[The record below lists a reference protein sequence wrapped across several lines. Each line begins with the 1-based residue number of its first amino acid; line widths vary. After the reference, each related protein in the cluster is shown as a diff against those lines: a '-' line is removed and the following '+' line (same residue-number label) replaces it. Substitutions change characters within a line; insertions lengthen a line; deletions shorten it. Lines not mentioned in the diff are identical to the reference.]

1 MGLRRVWERIGRQE
15 RPAPARRGPAPR
27 VAIYAREERDAEG
40 RLVLGVEA
48 QEEECRA
55 FAARQG
61 WEVVATFA
69 DRASEPEAPRDG
81 LKALRGAIWS
91 HRFDAVVSSTPERLY
106 YDIERL
112 VLLAREARLL
122 GVALIFVETPRGL
135 DLDSEEF

>member
-15 RPAPARRGPAPR
+15 RPAPVRRGPAPR

-48 QEEECRA
+48 QEEECRV

-61 WEVVATFA
+61 WEIVATFA
-69 DRASEPEAPRDG
+69 DRSTEPEAGRDG
-81 LKALRGAIWS
+81 LKALRGAIWRR
-91 HRFDAVVSSTPERLY
+91 RFDAVVSSTPDRLY

-122 GVALIFVETPRGL
+122 GVELIFVEAPRDL
-135 DLDSEEF
+135 DLYGDDF